1 MSESVERTAITIS
14 GVLALLAEGKSRKEI
29 AEYYGKTQ
37 TEMQKVVWSHPK
49 LKNRKAKKQYE
60 GIELIDDVEDAPIA
74 EVVEVSPVDSQI
86 TGAVT
91 AEVAQVPGPEANQ
104 AFAQEEVVVEETQE
118 ETWK

>member
-1 MSESVERTAITIS
+1 MSESVERIAITIS

-74 EVVEVSPVDSQI
+74 EVSPVDSQI
-86 TGAVT
+86 TDAVT

>member
-29 AEYYGKTQ
+29 AKYYGKTQ
-37 TEMQKVVWSHPK
+37 TEMQKIVWSHPK

-74 EVVEVSPVDSQI
+74 EVSPVDSQI
-86 TGAVT
+86 TDAVT